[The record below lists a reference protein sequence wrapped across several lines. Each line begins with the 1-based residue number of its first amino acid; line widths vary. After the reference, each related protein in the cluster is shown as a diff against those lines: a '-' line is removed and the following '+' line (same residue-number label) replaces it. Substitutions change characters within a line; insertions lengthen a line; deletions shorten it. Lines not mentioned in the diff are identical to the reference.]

1 MRFIG
6 DRVKKRRDCQHQE
19 ASPGDRGDVDHI
31 RRSIKDHKKSVYIT
45 NTLQGA
51 PLIVTLTTFML
62 YVLSDPNHVLTAEKV
77 FGTVAV
83 FNVVRIPMMQ
93 FPRFE
98 IR

>member
-1 MRFIG
+1 M
-6 DRVKKRRDCQHQE
+6 
-19 ASPGDRGDVDHI
+19 DHI
-31 RRSIKDHKKSVYIT
+31 RRFRGVWQTIGKIDKI
-45 NTLQGA
+45 LQGA

-93 FPRFE
+93 FPR
-98 IR
+98 

>member
-1 MRFIG
+1 M
-6 DRVKKRRDCQHQE
+6 
-19 ASPGDRGDVDHI
+19 
-31 RRSIKDHKKSVYIT
+31 T

-98 IR
+98 IH

>member
-1 MRFIG
+1 M
-6 DRVKKRRDCQHQE
+6 
-19 ASPGDRGDVDHI
+19 DHI
-31 RRSIKDHKKSVYIT
+31 RRFREVRQTIGKIDK
-45 NTLQGA
+45 TLQGA

-93 FPRFE
+93 FPR
-98 IR
+98 

>member
-19 ASPGDRGDVDHI
+19 ASSCDRGDVDHI
-31 RRSIKDHKKSVYIT
+31 RRFREVWQTIGKIDKI
-45 NTLQGA
+45 LQGA

-98 IR
+98 MH

>member
-19 ASPGDRGDVDHI
+19 ASPGDGGDVDHI
-31 RRSIKDHKKSVYIT
+31 CRLREVQSANMTK
-45 NTLQGA
+45 TLPGA

-93 FPRFE
+93 FPR
-98 IR
+98 

>member
-1 MRFIG
+1 MTESRNAEI
-6 DRVKKRRDCQHQE
+6 
-19 ASPGDRGDVDHI
+19 A
-31 RRSIKDHKKSVYIT
+31 SIKKQALVTGVMWITFAGLENFGKQSAKMT

-93 FPRFE
+93 FPR
-98 IR
+98 